1 MLSQS
6 PQTAQFSVKMLFLS
20 LNLDFPGFFFPM
32 DFIPLVKI
40 PFEMCKYV
48 ASIMDAAAT
57 TVSGPESG
65 VGSVGK
71 ASRRPASPRPSV
83 GPYTQ

>member
-6 PQTAQFSVKMLFLS
+6 PQTARFSVKMLFLS

-32 DFIPLVKI
+32 DFIPLV
-40 PFEMCKYV
+40 MCKYV